1 MNSEIYEEQYQP
13 EEPLKS
19 DLPEHDPQGS
29 VPGPLSAPETGPD
42 AHEDVSSPEHENEDN
57 SPAKDNAG
65 GENGADTEPGTADA
79 ATSEGSDDAAPPPKK
94 KRVSRK
100 KAAEAPPEEPQ
111 QPPADEV
118 GENPEPGNSDLSMP
132 GDEIDAGLDGAPD
145 AEGQLGTY
153 PAESAVLPAGDP
165 DALDRTVPGD
175 RLGR

>member
-1 MNSEIYEEQYQP
+1 MNREIYEEQYQP

-19 DLPEHDPQGS
+19 DTPEHDPQGS
-29 VPGPLSAPETGPD
+29 VLDPPSAPEAGPD
-42 AHEDVSSPEHENEDN
+42 AHEDVSSPERENEDN

-65 GENGADTEPGTADA
+65 GENGADAEPGTADA
-79 ATSEGSDDAAPPPKK
+79 ATSEASDDAAPPPKK

-145 AEGQLGTY
+145 AEG
-153 PAESAVLPAGDP
+153 
-165 DALDRTVPGD
+165 
-175 RLGR
+175 